1 MDIADLRGLFLF
13 DGVSDE
19 QLGELLAA
27 GEAVP
32 FEEGQ
37 VLFREGDSADSWWVL
52 IDGRVD
58 LVRRA
63 GREEAVVMMTMER
76 PGVWAGGFRA
86 WNDESSYLATGRGCE
101 CGHDVPRPVGSV
113 GNAARGR
120 GSRSACT

>member
-1 MDIADLRGLFLF
+1 MDVDDLRDLFLF

-19 QLGELLAA
+19 QLGELFAA
-27 GEAVP
+27 GDEVP

-37 VLFREGDSADSWWVL
+37 VLFREGDRADSWWVL
-52 IDGRVD
+52 IDGRVE

-86 WNDESSYLATGRGCE
+86 WNDESSYLATGGARARARMFR
-101 CGHDVPRPVGSV
+101 VPSR
-113 GNAARGR
+113 
-120 GSRSACT
+120 RSAS